1 MDLKPADDES
11 PLPRASPTVSPT
23 PPPPAFFALAAA
35 ASRPGELPEA
45 SFAGCF
51 LDPKSMREMMS
62 NESSGMLSLLTSTTS
77 PPGPPPPPP
86 LPRPRLVSLSRAS
99 LGEGASTAAARD
111 RAASSCRRKM
121 SARSWS
127 VPAADF
133 LLSSTTLCSITFRS
147 IVDL

>member
-1 MDLKPADDES
+1 M
-11 PLPRASPTVSPT
+11 SPT
-23 PPPPAFFALAAA
+23 PPPPFFALAAAA

-45 SFAGCF
+45 SFAGGRCF

-111 RAASSCRRKM
+111 RAASSCRRKVL
-121 SARSWS
+121 ARSCS
-127 VPAADF
+127 VPAVDF